1 MAVFNTNLVIHTGTD
16 FDQTFVLEDDRTNSA
31 KDLTGYTGVA
41 KFKQFPNAYS
51 TGDGAF
57 DFSFTNR
64 KLGKIRIA
72 MTDTVTAKLEPGK
85 FFYDVLLNDGSAVE
99 CVIEGQLIVKRSV
112 TRP

>member
-1 MAVFNTNLVIHTGTD
+1 MAVFNTNLIIHTGTD
-16 FDQTFVLEDDRTNSA
+16 FEQTFVLEDDRTNSA

-41 KFKQFPNAYS
+41 KFKQYPNAYS

-57 DFSFTNR
+57 EFAFPNR
-64 KLGKIRIA
+64 TLGKIRIA
-72 MTDTVTAKLEPGK
+72 MTDTVSAGLEPGK
-85 FFYDVLLNDGSAVE
+85 YFYDVLLNDGSAVE

>member
-1 MAVFNTNLVIHTGTD
+1 MAVFNTNLIIHTGTD
-16 FDQTFVLEDDRTNSA
+16 FEQTFVLEDDRTNST

-41 KFKQFPNAYS
+41 KFKQYPNAYS

-57 DFSFTNR
+57 EFAFTNR
-64 KLGKIRIA
+64 TLGKIRIA
-72 MTDTVTAKLEPGK
+72 MTDTVSAGLEPGK
-85 FFYDVLLNDGSAVE
+85 YFYDVLLNDGSTVE

>member
-1 MAVFNTNLVIHTGTD
+1 MAVFNTNLIIHTGTD
-16 FDQTFVLEDDRTNSA
+16 FEQTFVLEDDRTNSA

-41 KFKQFPNAYS
+41 KFKQYPNAYS

-57 DFSFTNR
+57 DFGFTNR
-64 KLGKIRIA
+64 TLGKIRISMA
-72 MTDTVTAKLEPGK
+72 DTATAKLEPGK

-99 CVIEGQLIVKRSV
+99 TVIEGQLIVKRSV

>member
-1 MAVFNTNLVIHTGTD
+1 MAVFNTNLLIHTGTD
-16 FDQTFVLEDDRTNSA
+16 FEQTFVLEDDRTNSA

-41 KFKQFPNAYS
+41 KFKAFPNAYS

-64 KLGKIRIA
+64 KLGKIRISMA
-72 MTDTVTAKLEPGK
+72 DTATAKLEPGK
-85 FFYDVLLNDGSAVE
+85 YFYDVLLNDGSSVE
-99 CVIEGQLIVKRSV
+99 SVIEGQLIIKRSV

>member
-1 MAVFNTNLVIHTGTD
+1 MAVFNTNLLIHTGTD
-16 FDQTFVLEDDRTNSA
+16 FEQTFVLEDDRTNSA

-57 DFSFTNR
+57 DFGFTNR
-64 KLGKIRIA
+64 KLGKIRISMA
-72 MTDTVTAKLEPGK
+72 DTATAKLEPGK
-85 FFYDVLLNDGSAVE
+85 YFYDVLLDDGSSVE
-99 CVIEGQLIVKRSV
+99 SVIEGQLIIKRSV

>member
-1 MAVFNTNLVIHTGTD
+1 MAVFNTNLLIHTGTD
-16 FDQTFVLEDDRTNSA
+16 FEQTFVLEDDRTNSA

-41 KFKQFPNAYS
+41 KFKAFPNAYS

-85 FFYDVLLNDGSAVE
+85 FFYDVLLDDGSSVE
-99 CVIEGQLIVKRSV
+99 SVIEGQLIVKRSV

>member
-1 MAVFNTNLVIHTGTD
+1 MAVFNTNLLIHTGTD
-16 FDQTFVLEDDRTNSA
+16 FEQTFVLEDDRTNSA

-41 KFKQFPNAYS
+41 KFKAFPNAYS

-64 KLGKIRIA
+64 GLGKIRIT
-72 MTDTVTAKLEPGK
+72 MTDTATAKLEPGK
-85 FFYDVLLNDGSAVE
+85 YFYDVLLNDGSSVE
-99 CVIEGQLIVKRSV
+99 SVIEGQLIIKRSV

>member
-1 MAVFNTNLVIHTGTD
+1 MAVFNTNLLIHTGTD
-16 FDQTFVLEDDRTNSA
+16 FEQTFVLEDDRTNSA

-57 DFSFTNR
+57 EFSFTNR

-85 FFYDVLLNDGSAVE
+85 FFYDVLLNDGSSVE
-99 CVIEGQLIVKRSV
+99 SVIEGQLIVKKSV

>member
-1 MAVFNTNLVIHTGTD
+1 MAVFNTNLLIHTGTD
-16 FDQTFVLEDDRTNSA
+16 FEQTFVLEDDRTNSA

-51 TGDGAF
+51 TGDDAF

-64 KLGKIRIA
+64 KLGKIRISMA
-72 MTDTVTAKLEPGK
+72 DTATAKLEPGK
-85 FFYDVLLNDGSAVE
+85 YFYDVLLNDGSSVE
-99 CVIEGQLIVKRSV
+99 SVIEGQLIIKRSV

>member
-1 MAVFNTNLVIHTGTD
+1 MAVFNTNLIIHTGTD
-16 FDQTFVLEDDRTNSA
+16 FEQTFILEDDRTNSA

-64 KLGKIRIA
+64 KLCKIRIA

-85 FFYDVLLNDGSAVE
+85 FFYDVLLNDGSSVE

>member
-1 MAVFNTNLVIHTGTD
+1 MAVFNTNLLIHTGTD
-16 FDQTFVLEDDRTNSA
+16 FEQTFVLEDDRTNSA

-72 MTDTVTAKLEPGK
+72 MTDTVTAKLEAGK
-85 FFYDVLLNDGSAVE
+85 YFYDVLLNDGSSVE
-99 CVIEGQLIVKRSV
+99 SVIEGQLIVKRSV

>member
-1 MAVFNTNLVIHTGTD
+1 MAVFNTNLIIHTGTD
-16 FDQTFVLEDDRTNSA
+16 FEQTFVLEDDRTNSA

-41 KFKQFPNAYS
+41 KFKQYPNAYS
-51 TGDGAF
+51 TSDGAF
-57 DFSFTNR
+57 DFSFPNR
-64 KLGKIRIA
+64 TLGKIRIA

-99 CVIEGQLIVKRSV
+99 CVIEGQLIVKKSV

>member
-1 MAVFNTNLVIHTGTD
+1 MAVFNTNLLIHTGTD
-16 FDQTFVLEDDRTNSA
+16 FEQTFVLEDDRTNSA

-41 KFKQFPNAYS
+41 KFKQYPNAYS

>member
-1 MAVFNTNLVIHTGTD
+1 MAVFNTNLIVHTGTD
-16 FDQTFVLEDDRTNSA
+16 FEQTFVLEDDRTNSA

-57 DFSFTNR
+57 DFGFTNR
-64 KLGKIRIA
+64 KLGKIRISMA
-72 MTDTVTAKLEPGK
+72 DTATAKLEPGK
-85 FFYDVLLNDGSAVE
+85 YFYDVLLDDGSSVE
-99 CVIEGQLIVKRSV
+99 SVIEGQLIIKRSV